1 MTPWSYEK
9 TLTDKNPNVD
19 TLNLNFATNIGDIS
33 IMTLQVGS
41 GAVLIH
47 VQGNGSYSYLTKTE
61 QPMSSTFDNQTV
73 GNTLTVNS
81 KVTVE
86 NAFTSGAV
94 VAIQI
99 YVDPSVKLNLNVTS
113 ITGKITLTGDRD
125 TTFQSL
131 FLQSTTGTVETNLQ
145 DTITLTGP
153 VSLKTTTGA
162 VSFRMH
168 EIDVVGNSSINLQAT
183 TGDVGMDITET
194 TQLHGNVAVNVH
206 TTTGT
211 IYVGLEVDAGVSA
224 KITSTTNL
232 GQIKTDLTSFN
243 GNKSPLTS
251 SNYPS
256 ASNIEIT
263 NTVTGTGDISIT
275 AKCQTTTNAS

>member
-9 TLTDKNPNVD
+9 TLSDKNPNVD
-19 TLNLNFATNIGDIS
+19 TLNLNFATNVGDIS

-61 QPMSSTFDNQTV
+61 QPMTSTFDNQTV

-81 KVTVE
+81 QVTVE
-86 NAFTSGAV
+86 NAYTLGAAV
-94 VAIQI
+94 SIQI
-99 YVDPSVKLNLNVTS
+99 YVDPSIKLNLNVS
-113 ITGKITLTGDRD
+113 SVTGKVALTGDRD

-131 FLQSTTGTVETNLQ
+131 SLQSTTGPVEANLQ
-145 DTITLTGP
+145 DKVTVTGP
-153 VSLKTTTGA
+153 ISLKTTTGA
-162 VSFRMH
+162 INFRMH
-168 EIDVVGNSSINLQAT
+168 EIDVVGNNSLNLQTT

-194 TQLHGNVAVNVH
+194 TQLHGNVAVNAH

-211 IYVGLEVDAGVSA
+211 IYVGLEVDAGVGA
-224 KITSTTNL
+224 KITSTANF
-232 GQIKTDLTSFN
+232 GQIKTDLTNFN
-243 GNKSPLTS
+243 GDKSPLTS

-256 ASNIEIT
+256 ANNIEIT
-263 NTVTGTGDISIT
+263 NTVGTGGVNIT
-275 AKCQTTTNAS
+275 AKCQTTTIAS